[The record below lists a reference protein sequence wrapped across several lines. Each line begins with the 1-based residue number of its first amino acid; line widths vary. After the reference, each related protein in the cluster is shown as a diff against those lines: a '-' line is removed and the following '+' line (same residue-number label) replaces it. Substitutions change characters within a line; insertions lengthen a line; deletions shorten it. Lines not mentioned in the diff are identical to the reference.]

1 MRSPWGITAAAVLSV
16 SVMAVLAGCTTTD
29 SAAPSATPTSSPSAS
44 ASASTSPV
52 PAPSTTAAAP
62 EQGADALD
70 SVDTIVVSATQLSLR
85 EADSEVATIA
95 LVGTPL
101 DDAVSTLS
109 EVLGE
114 PRSSDLEA
122 ASCVRAQT
130 AWAWGDTTRIGTPD
144 IHTDDGT
151 LSFGTNETAVA
162 TSDGRSV
169 RIETLT
175 GEAVG
180 DSVAALDAAFDA
192 TVKDDFATA
201 PDRELLSI
209 VYDLV
214 RNPQVREGD
223 YRPYGASVFS
233 ERGVIA
239 SIIGPNE
246 IKSDC

>member
-1 MRSPWGITAAAVLSV
+1 MTAAAAVSV

-29 SAAPSATPTSSPSAS
+29 SAAPTSSPSAS
-44 ASASTSPV
+44 ASTSQT
-52 PAPSTTAAAP
+52 PAPSTSAAAAP

-85 EADSEVATIA
+85 AADSEVASIA

-101 DDAVSTLS
+101 DDAVSTLTD
-109 EVLGE
+109 VLGE
-114 PRSSDLEA
+114 PRPSDLEA
-122 ASCVRAQT
+122 SSCVRAQT
-130 AWAWGDTTRIGTPD
+130 AWSWGDATRIGTPD
-144 IHTDDGT
+144 LHTDDGT

-162 TSDGRSV
+162 TTDGRSV

-180 DSVAALDAAFDA
+180 DSVAPLDEALDA
-192 TVKDDFATA
+192 TVKDDFASV
-201 PDRELLSI
+201 PDQELLSI

-214 RNPQVREGD
+214 RNPQVDSGD
-223 YRPYGASVFS
+223 YRPYGASVYS
-233 ERGVIA
+233 EKGVIA
-239 SIIGPNE
+239 AIVGPNE

>member
-1 MRSPWGITAAAVLSV
+1 
-16 SVMAVLAGCTTTD
+16 MAVLAGCTTPD
-29 SAAPSATPTSSPSAS
+29 SAAPPVTPTSSPSAS
-44 ASASTSPV
+44 ASPSASTSPA

-62 EQGADALD
+62 EQGEDALD

-101 DDAVSTLS
+101 DDAVSTLR

-162 TSDGRSV
+162 TTDGRSV
-169 RIETLT
+169 RIESLT

-180 DSVAALDAAFDA
+180 DSVAPLDEALDS

-201 PDRELLSI
+201 PDQELLSI

-214 RNPQVREGD
+214 RNPQVDSGD
-223 YRPYGASVFS
+223 YRPYGASVYS
-233 ERGVIA
+233 EKGVIA
-239 SIIGPNE
+239 AIVGPNE

>member
-1 MRSPWGITAAAVLSV
+1 MTAAAAVSV

-29 SAAPSATPTSSPSAS
+29 SAAPTTSPSAS
-44 ASASTSPV
+44 ASTSQA

-85 EADSEVATIA
+85 AADSEVASIA
-95 LVGTPL
+95 LVDTPL
-101 DDAVSTLS
+101 DDAVSTLT

-114 PRSSDLEA
+114 PRPSDLEA

-144 IHTDDGT
+144 LHTDDGT

-162 TSDGRSV
+162 TTDGRSV

-180 DSVAALDAAFDA
+180 DSVAPLDEALDA
-192 TVKDDFATA
+192 TVKDDFASV
-201 PDRELLSI
+201 PDQELLSI

-214 RNPQVREGD
+214 RNPQVDSGD
-223 YRPYGASVFS
+223 YRPYGASVYS
-233 ERGVIA
+233 EKGVIA
-239 SIIGPNE
+239 AIQGPNE

>member
-1 MRSPWGITAAAVLSV
+1 MRSPWGITAAAAVSV

-29 SAAPSATPTSSPSAS
+29 SAAPPATPTSSPSAS
-44 ASASTSPV
+44 ASTSQT
-52 PAPSTTAAAP
+52 PAPSTTAAAAP

-85 EADSEVATIA
+85 DADSEVATIG

-101 DDAVSTLS
+101 DDAVSTLT

-114 PRSSDLEA
+114 PRSSNLEA

-162 TSDGRSV
+162 TSDGRTV

-180 DSVAALDAAFDA
+180 DSVAPLDEAFDA

-233 ERGVIA
+233 EKGVIA

>member
-1 MRSPWGITAAAVLSV
+1 VSV

-44 ASASTSPV
+44 DSTSPV

-85 EADSEVATIA
+85 EADSEVATIG

-101 DDAVSTLS
+101 DDAVSTLT

-114 PRSSDLEA
+114 PRSSNLEA

-162 TSDGRSV
+162 TSDGRTV

-180 DSVAALDAAFDA
+180 DSVAPLDEAFDA

-233 ERGVIA
+233 EKGVIA

>member
-1 MRSPWGITAAAVLSV
+1 
-16 SVMAVLAGCTTTD
+16 MAVLAGCTTTD

-44 ASASTSPV
+44 DSTSPV

-85 EADSEVATIA
+85 EADSEVATIG

-101 DDAVSTLS
+101 DDAVSTLT

-114 PRSSDLEA
+114 PRSSNLEA

-162 TSDGRSV
+162 TSDGRTV

-180 DSVAALDAAFDA
+180 DSVAPLDEAFDA

-233 ERGVIA
+233 EKGVIA

>member
-1 MRSPWGITAAAVLSV
+1 MTAAAAVSV
-16 SVMAVLAGCTTTD
+16 SVMAVLAGCTATD
-29 SAAPSATPTSSPSAS
+29 SAAPSATPTSSAVAS
-44 ASASTSPV
+44 QT

-85 EADSEVATIA
+85 AADSEVASIA

-101 DDAVSTLS
+101 DDAVSTLTD
-109 EVLGE
+109 VLGE
-114 PRSSDLEA
+114 PRPSDLEA
-122 ASCVRAQT
+122 SSCVRAQT
-130 AWAWGDTTRIGTPD
+130 AWSWGDATRIGTPD
-144 IHTDDGT
+144 LHTDDGT

-162 TSDGRSV
+162 TTDGRSV

-180 DSVAALDAAFDA
+180 DSVAPLDEALDA
-192 TVKDDFATA
+192 TVKDDFASV
-201 PDRELLSI
+201 PDQELLSI

-214 RNPQVREGD
+214 RNPQVDSGD
-223 YRPYGASVFS
+223 YRPYGASVYS
-233 ERGVIA
+233 EKGIIA
-239 SIIGPNE
+239 AIQGPNE

>member
-1 MRSPWGITAAAVLSV
+1 MRIPWGITAAAALSV
-16 SVMAVLAGCTTTD
+16 SVMAMLAGCTATD
-29 SAAPSATPTSSPSAS
+29 SAAPSATPTSSAVAS
-44 ASASTSPV
+44 QT
-52 PAPSTTAAAP
+52 PAPLTTAAAAP

-85 EADSEVATIA
+85 EADSEVASID

-101 DDAVSTLS
+101 DDAVSTLT

-114 PRSSDLEA
+114 PRQSDLEA

-144 IHTDDGT
+144 QFTDDGT

-180 DSVAALDAAFDA
+180 DSVAPLDGAFDA
-192 TVKDDFATA
+192 TVKDDFASV
-201 PDRELLSI
+201 PDQELLSI

-214 RNPQVREGD
+214 RNPQVKDGD
-223 YRPYGASVFS
+223 YRPYGASVYS
-233 ERGVIA
+233 EKGVIEA
-239 SIIGPNE
+239 IQGPNE